1 MSFLGLLRQTITVNN
16 PSGTKDLHGKDAYG
30 ASATVKARFER
41 TYKTIVT
48 AQREREPIHAIAAIP
63 STANVQVGAKV
74 TFGSDLYRVLE
85 RADVPGRNGSVHHY
99 ELMLQ
104 LWSFA
109 S

>member
-1 MSFLGLLRQTITVNN
+1 MSFLGLLRQTITVRN
-16 PSGTKDLHGKDAYG
+16 PSGTKDLHGKDAFG
-30 ASATVKARFER
+30 SATDIRARFER